1 REELPDVWD
10 IRAAIARSPT
20 VRTTMAPSVSSR
32 VNPRWVLNFLL
43 DFDAAISAYRNGF
56 LTCAA
61 DVRKVESLR
70 ARNHLHAA
78 ARAELER
85 YVLTER
91 HLGAAKRNRIA
102 NLGERRGAGSARRFG
117 GNLIGVVRLGER
129 KLIRAAIVDG
139 CLGERKLIRAAIVD
153 GAIAGG
159 FDGAAD
165 GADRGTQAEA
175 LHRGLDHGNG
185 HGRGDDP
192 DGDDHDHFERRKAA
206 ARLPQ
211 MEGGV
216 LEGQCRVAG
225 HKRSSLCL
233 VFEHGFS
240 KTGNIAKR

>member
-139 CLGERKLIRAAIVD
+139 
-153 GAIAGG
+153 AIAGG

-216 LEGQCRVAG
+216 LHGQCRVAG
-225 HKRSSLCL
+225 H
-233 VFEHGFS
+233 
-240 KTGNIAKR
+240 